1 MKKRVPAAV
10 ILFLASLLLPAC
22 GGSTASTN
30 GKSFDVVLKA
40 TSDDGEPLQGVRF
53 ASGSSP
59 IGTSSAKGTVSVNM
73 KGSDGQ
79 SLPITTT
86 CPDGFVGPEQPST
99 LKLTEVRRVNQ
110 EGPATLGIEVTC
122 TRKLREIVLVVRT
135 TNATSLP
142 VDVGGK
148 TVGTT
153 DENGNAHVRMQLDRE
168 VRSLSVSLGTTDSPA
183 LRPQNP
189 SRVYELDGQDAILLV
204 DQSFTIDRKVITKRR
219 VASSTPRAKHI
230 PYKIDSGRSRGF

>member
-1 MKKRVPAAV
+1 MKKRLPVT
-10 ILFLASLLLPAC
+10 LLLLLTSLLLPAC
-22 GGSTASTN
+22 GGSAASTN
-30 GKSFDVVLKA
+30 GKSFDVELKA
-40 TSDDGEPLQGVRF
+40 TSDDGELLEGVKF
-53 ASGSSP
+53 ATSSST
-59 IGTSSAKGTVSVNM
+59 IGTSNAKGTVSVNM

-86 CPDGFVGPEQPST
+86 CPDGYVGPEQTST

-110 EGPATLGIEVTC
+110 ENPSALGIAVTC
-122 TRKLREIVLVVRT
+122 TRKLREVVLVVRT
-135 TNATSLP
+135 TNAASLP

-153 DENGNAHVRMQLDRE
+153 DENGNAHVRLQLDRE
-168 VRSLSVSLGTTDSPA
+168 VRSLSVSLGTNDSPA

-204 DQSFTIDRKVITKRR
+204 DQSFTIDRKVVVKKR
-219 VASSTPRAKHI
+219 VASSVPRAKHI